1 MLPTLVLVHGSG
13 HTSLI
18 WAETVANLEGPAV
31 AIDLPGRRHRPADL
45 TTATIEASSA
55 AAAADITAAGPD
67 RVILVGHSSGG
78 LILPSLAAR
87 LGARVCHLVFVA
99 GLVAED
105 GHSVS
110 EVISPG
116 DPGSARSARDELR
129 ARYAGTTFGGL
140 AKGEAPVET
149 DLRVTED
156 VRAVGSIESLT
167 LMYQPVSWSGV
178 SPSIPRTFIR
188 CLADPIQPRDMQA
201 RLIKS
206 AGADEVIDIDAD
218 HTPAASRPDE
228 LAAILNEVAGRYRLN
243 EPSGH
248 YEPSELS
255 RPAGP

>member
-1 MLPTLVLVHGSG
+1 MVGFPPERPIGHSVCPKDATPQTNECGNEPGWLRNEPVGLPSQPMLPTLVLVHGSG

-18 WAETVANLEGPAV
+18 WAETVANLQGPAV

-140 AKGEAPVET
+140 AKGEAPVGN
-149 DLRVTED
+149 R
-156 VRAVGSIESLT
+156 
-167 LMYQPVSWSGV
+167 
-178 SPSIPRTFIR
+178 
-188 CLADPIQPRDMQA
+188 
-201 RLIKS
+201 
-206 AGADEVIDIDAD
+206 
-218 HTPAASRPDE
+218 PAA
-228 LAAILNEVAGRYRLN
+228 
-243 EPSGH
+243 
-248 YEPSELS
+248 
-255 RPAGP
+255 